1 MSIQESGELHNA
13 RPTLWHAHWRLA
25 GNGPVLLLDRNF
37 IGLSSSL
44 DEKEYTMSA
53 MSNLHLQLT
62 TAMNHT
68 ADKLRDAT
76 ADGSG
81 EVLEATCMTAIEILQ
96 ICANALAEIREASEG
111 VSSGH

>member
-44 DEKEYTMSA
+44 DEKEYTMSKCDKCKKQA
-53 MSNLHLQLT
+53 SYVHAVKRDNKTLILC
-62 TAMNHT
+62 
-68 ADKLRDAT
+68 ADCYYAK
-76 ADGSG
+76 
-81 EVLEATCMTAIEILQ
+81 EKQ
-96 ICANALAEIREASEG
+96 
-111 VSSGH
+111 

>member
-1 MSIQESGELHNA
+1 
-13 RPTLWHAHWRLA
+13 
-25 GNGPVLLLDRNF
+25 
-37 IGLSSSL
+37 
-44 DEKEYTMSA
+44 MSA

-68 ADKLRDAT
+68 ADKLREAT
-76 ADGSG
+76 NDGSG